1 MQRGEKHS
9 GVVRSCLFQFPFLH
23 VAFINYTR
31 QVIFRLIIGIQI
43 STLLEKFA
51 SKELCNSAKEKVTGF
66 QASL

>member
-9 GVVRSCLFQFPFLH
+9 GVVRSCQFPFLH

-43 STLLEKFA
+43 STSLEKFA
-51 SKELCNSAKEKVTGF
+51 SKELCNSSKEKVTGF